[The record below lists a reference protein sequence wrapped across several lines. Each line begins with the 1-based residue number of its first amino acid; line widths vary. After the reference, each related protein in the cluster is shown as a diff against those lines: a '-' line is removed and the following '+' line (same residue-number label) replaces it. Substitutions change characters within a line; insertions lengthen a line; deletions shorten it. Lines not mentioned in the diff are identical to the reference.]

1 MQLQKLG
8 DLTTPAN
15 ILFMLVLSRR
25 DETGDYVLDILNKHI
40 NTATEGCSVSAWID
54 NLEDAEK
61 KAFDDIRENSTNINV
76 SSLYSELSNTDKL
89 PFKLTA
95 FRSHLRSYCTCPK
108 N

>member
-1 MQLQKLG
+1 M
-8 DLTTPAN
+8 
-15 ILFMLVLSRR
+15 
-25 DETGDYVLDILNKHI
+25 LDILKKHMDA
-40 NTATEGCSVSAWID
+40 ATEGCSVSAWID

-61 KAFDDIRENSTNINV
+61 QAFNEIREHSENINV
-76 SSLYSELSNTDKL
+76 SSLYNELSKTDKL

>member
-1 MQLQKLG
+1 M
-8 DLTTPAN
+8 
-15 ILFMLVLSRR
+15 IVLSRR

-40 NTATEGCSVSAWID
+40 ATASDGCSVSAWID
-54 NLEDAEK
+54 TLENEEK
-61 KAFDDIRENSTNINV
+61 KAFDNIRENSTNINV
-76 SSLYSELSNTDKL
+76 SSLYSELSTTDKL

>member
-1 MQLQKLG
+1 V
-8 DLTTPAN
+8 
-15 ILFMLVLSRR
+15 LVLSRR

-40 NTATEGCSVSAWID
+40 STATEGCSVSAWIET
-54 NLEDAEK
+54 LEDEEK
-61 KAFDDIRENSTNINV
+61 HAFTNIREHSDNINV
-76 SSLYSELSNTDKL
+76 SSLYKDLSLTDDL

>member
-1 MQLQKLG
+1 
-8 DLTTPAN
+8 
-15 ILFMLVLSRR
+15 
-25 DETGDYVLDILNKHI
+25 VLDILNKHI

-54 NLEDAEK
+54 TLEDAEK
-61 KAFDDIRENSTNINV
+61 QAFNNIREHSENINV
-76 SSLYSELSNTDKL
+76 SSLYNDLNDTDKL